1 MSYEITESGKT
12 LRLYFRPKTLR
23 QRASP
28 QGPPMTK
35 KTRRH
40 HTPTR
45 KSSSCARYPGAVMSV
60 RILLAAATMVATA
73 CARDGDASSSFS
85 DGTRPETGASSGSST
100 SASSSTSGEAG
111 ESSSSGET
119 SSGASTDS
127 GDASSSVSSVPP
139 DLGSPGPAGCQGKID
154 FLFVISNYGGMT
166 SVQTRMHAALPEFI
180 AAIEGNFAEFDRH
193 VMVVETD
200 ESWFMKDCSLC
211 GPGCDPNG
219 ELPTCGAVLDACDS
233 SMGAGVTFPAG
244 KDSSARR
251 CELAAG
257 RYITRDD
264 PDPVAAFLCTARVGS
279 DGGIDLPADAMV
291 AALSPELLGL
301 PPYPPTGCNQG
312 FLRDDALLVVTLIN
326 DHADGDSSGPAA
338 AWRDAL
344 MDAKHQDGDAFQLL
358 VISTDNDVHDGE
370 CGEWNG
376 GFTHRLREFTE
387 IVPHGMFGSICAESY
402 GSFFDLAT
410 DEILERC
417 VSFIPQ

>member
-1 MSYEITESGKT
+1 
-12 LRLYFRPKTLR
+12 
-23 QRASP
+23 
-28 QGPPMTK
+28 MTK
-35 KTRRH
+35 KTRRHH

-85 DGTRPETGASSGSST
+85 GGTHPETGVLSGSST

-127 GDASSSVSSVPP
+127 GDASSSGSPVLP

-166 SVQTRMHAALPEFI
+166 GHQAQVHAALPEFI
-180 AAIEGNFAEFDRH
+180 AAIEDNFAEFDRH

-200 ESWFMKDCSLC
+200 NGWLMDDCSLC

-219 ELPTCGAVLDACDS
+219 VLPTCGAVLDACDS
-233 SMGAGVTFPAG
+233 EMGAGVTFPAG

-257 RYITRDD
+257 RYITRED
-264 PDPVAAFLCTARVGS
+264 PDPVEAFLCTARVGS
-279 DGGIDLPADAMV
+279 GGGVDTPADAMV
-291 AALSPELLGL
+291 AALSSKLLGL

-312 FLRDDALLVVTLIN
+312 FLRDDALLVVTLI
-326 DHADGDSSGPAA
+326 ADGTDNYSSGPAE
-338 AWRDAL
+338 AWRDTL
-344 MDAKHQDGDAFQLL
+344 MDAKHQDGDAFELL
-358 VISTDNDVHDGE
+358 VIATDNDVHDGL
-370 CGEWNG
+370 CGDWNG
-376 GFTHRLREFTE
+376 GFLHRLREFTE
-387 IVPHGMFGSICAESY
+387 IVPHGLFGSICAESY
-402 GSFFDLAT
+402 GPFFELAAG
-410 DEILERC
+410 EILERC